1 MDLRPA
7 LSLPLVAGSPF
18 FSGYPLKFAPSRG
31 SLGHGATTKAIHV
44 KVSLPQIYRLEMEEN
59 QLKSEMQD
67 AKDQNELLEF
77 RVLELEVRDSL
88 CCKLP
93 NGADILFEP
102 KLKFM

>member
-1 MDLRPA
+1 M
-7 LSLPLVAGSPF
+7 
-18 FSGYPLKFAPSRG
+18 
-31 SLGHGATTKAIHV
+31 GATMEAVNV

-59 QLKSEMQD
+59 QLKSEIQD

-102 KLKFM
+102 KLKFV

>member
-1 MDLRPA
+1 ME
-7 LSLPLVAGSPF
+7 
-18 FSGYPLKFAPSRG
+18 
-31 SLGHGATTKAIHV
+31 ATTVAINV

-77 RVLELEVRDSL
+77 RVLELEVRDSI
-88 CCKLP
+88 CCKLS

-102 KLKFM
+102 KLKFV